1 MRGAV
6 FAMFFCAALCCGSA
20 AAEAPATSGGR
31 QERFIVAPLAERQ
44 AASGADVYVIAT
56 ETRRFALRAPIGWRV
71 YYDGAA
77 RTVTLRQAESEVR
90 ITFATGGPRFE
101 AEQWL
106 EELKKRYEEPEVL
119 DRLQLKSL
127 ALEATGF
134 DLAWKHGT
142 GVLRTGRFARV
153 SANDFGLEFA
163 LVCPSEEFARC
174 LPTLMQVM
182 STMRVWKAEEQMEV
196 RSFGVE

>member
-6 FAMFFCAALCCGSA
+6 FAMFFGAALCCGSA
-20 AAEAPATSGGR
+20 AEAPETSGGR

-44 AASGADVYVIAT
+44 GASGADVYVIAT

-71 YYDGAA
+71 FYDGTA

-90 ITFATGGPRFE
+90 ITFATGGRFE
-101 AEQWL
+101 AVQWL
-106 EELKKRYEEPEVL
+106 EELKKRYDEPEVL

-134 DLAWKHGT
+134 DLAWKHST
-142 GVLRTGRFARV
+142 GVLRVGRFARV

-163 LVCPSEEFARC
+163 LVCPPEEFARC
-174 LPTLMQVM
+174 LPALMQVM
-182 STMRVWKAEEQMEV
+182 STMRVWKAEERMEV